1 MQNQTFILSP
11 TGGQIEDYSKV
22 ASALSGATRNL
33 VQTKL
38 PGAYSHSGTGA
49 FVVAKEKEGVTSYIV
64 CGSKK
69 SVRAVTSTCELIGA
83 RCEVTDGIDLSRP
96 HYAHAY
102 TPARKGAMS
111 ANPQGGVDFAAMI
124 SAIAPALD
132 EGDWVAFSFRAPR
145 PFETTLRDRW
155 EANFIGHRQKSALDT
170 SRTNFMVTVYA
181 GGYGSTEDLKNLCTQ
196 VISSLPGFS
205 FRVEAKRP
213 ARVSYWWVPFVASLA
228 WIAGIPSLN
237 YLFSLLSFPYRLGA
251 DLKIQILCAVLS
263 GLALLLAYFGF
274 LPTHLSRIKRCA
286 ARGFLPRPPY
296 RTPPLIKPKGDTT
309 MEEGENGMMVQ
320 ARDSSLLNAYPFRK
334 RTLMLTC
341 AQMCQLIV
349 PPKGSKAKGSKTA
362 ERAVPEVLKNP
373 ANGFMAGISEDGN
386 PIYLSSDDMQ
396 GGLALLGDAGSG
408 KSELL
413 RQYYAHLLSKNDG
426 RTTIIIFEPKL
437 NDGARILYLL
447 AKNAGWDVSYIA
459 PTFPNAEQIDFFA
472 GASDSYE
479 RANQMVE
486 ALTYA
491 MDEGSIG
498 ARNGADIRAA
508 LALGFETKPEDIEA
522 ANKSLEFK
530 ISAYKS
536 AIDCAGILTCQG
548 EGGQVAAKALFE
560 ALKERLSRS
569 PENRGLERAVKA
581 MSELF
586 DLRGNAFLERA
597 NSAGTKITALIPLA
611 HAFYPG
617 KNAMTFKKAVDKP
630 RVLVIY
636 TGPGLAGGTGTDS
649 NSKLITS
656 MGAFCLRSFIAANLS
671 GYGDSV
677 GGVKQGKVY
686 LLADE
691 LSLLAGSDPALITW
705 FKDQGRSYGVSVAYA
720 TQQAE
725 QLPERVRT
733 SFFGLTTLVA
743 FRTTNSAV
751 AENLAEQFA
760 LESDPWIKDDFK
772 LLGRHQCAVKTTLHR
787 DPLPSFTMRTQ
798 KLELPS
804 E

>member
-1 MQNQTFILSP
+1 MKTQTFILSP
-11 TGGQIEDYSKV
+11 TGKQLDDYSLV

-33 VQTKL
+33 VQTRL
-38 PGAYSHSGTGA
+38 PGSYTSRGTGI
-49 FVVAKEKEGVTSYIV
+49 FVVVKEKDGITPYIV
-64 CGSKK
+64 CGSNKAG
-69 SVRAVTSTCELIGA
+69 RAVSSTCELLGT
-83 RCEVTDGIDLSRP
+83 RCEVTEPLDLSRP
-96 HYAHAY
+96 HYAHAF
-102 TPARKGAMS
+102 TPVRKGALS

-124 SAIAPALD
+124 SALAPAME

-155 EANFIGHRQKSALDT
+155 ENNFIGRRVRSAIDT

-181 GGYGSTEDLKNLCTQ
+181 GGENAQDLKNLCTQ
-196 VISSLPGFS
+196 AVSSLPGFS
-205 FRVEAKRP
+205 FRIEAKAP
-213 ARVSYWWVPFVASLA
+213 TRVSFWWVPLVLSAVWLA
-228 WIAGIPSLN
+228 GVPALN
-237 YLFSLLSFPYRLGA
+237 CLFSLFSFPYRLGA
-251 DLKIQILCAVLS
+251 DLKIQILCTVLS
-263 GLALLLAYFGF
+263 GLALLLAYFGI
-274 LPTHLSRIKRCA
+274 LPTHLSRLKRA
-286 ARGFLPRPPY
+286 AAKGFLPRPPY
-296 RTPPLIKPKGDTT
+296 RTPPISRPKENNSF
-309 MEEGENGMMVQ
+309 EEGEDGSIVQ
-320 ARDSSLLNAYPFRK
+320 ARDSSVLDSYPFRK
-334 RTLMLTC
+334 RSLMFTC

-362 ERAVPEVLKNP
+362 ERAVPQVLKNP
-373 ANGFMAGISEDGN
+373 ANGFMAGISEDGS
-386 PIYLSSDDMQ
+386 PVYLSSDDMQ

-459 PTFPNAEQIDFFA
+459 PTFPGAEQIDFFA
-472 GASDSYE
+472 GANDSYE

-508 LALGFETKPEDIEA
+508 LALGFETRPEDIEA

-560 ALKERLSRS
+560 ALKDRLARS
-569 PENRGLERAVKA
+569 PENKGLERAVKA

-597 NSAGTKITALIPLA
+597 NSAGTKITALIPLS

-636 TGPGLAGGTGTDS
+636 TGPGQTQSTGADS
-649 NSKLITS
+649 TSKLITS

-772 LLGRHQCAVKTTLHR
+772 LLGRFQCAVKTTLHR

-798 KLELPS
+798 KIEVPNG
-804 E
+804 